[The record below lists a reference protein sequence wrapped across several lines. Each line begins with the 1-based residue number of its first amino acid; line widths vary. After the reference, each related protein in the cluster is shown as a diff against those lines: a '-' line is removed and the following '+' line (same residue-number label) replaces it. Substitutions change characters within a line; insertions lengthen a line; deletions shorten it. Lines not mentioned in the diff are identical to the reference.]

1 MLHSPDSL
9 RIYIHLFSTFQ
20 KCASVKSL
28 WAADSMRRNKIVYSE
43 GRQIK
48 QHIHGVGWARCR
60 SYISGISF
68 FNFAQLLRATAK
80 RQKPWERGDGA
91 SYHES
96 SQSARSDSESKIFFF
111 QMFADVGIFLAVFFM
126 WRRWKSLAVASCK
139 NWALPPPGRG
149 QITRGEGAKWLL
161 VGKREPL
168 ISPK

>member
-1 MLHSPDSL
+1 MCQ
-9 RIYIHLFSTFQ
+9 RE
-20 KCASVKSL
+20 SL
-28 WAADSMRRNKIVYSE
+28 WADDSKRRNRIVYSE

-48 QHIHGVGWARCR
+48 QHIHGVGSARCW
-60 SYISGISF
+60 SYILGNSF
-68 FNFAQLLRATAK
+68 FNFAQLLRARAK
-80 RQKPWERGDGA
+80 RQKPWEKERRRLL
-91 SYHES
+91 SWIKPVS
-96 SQSARSDSESKIFFF
+96 SQRLWEQDFFFF